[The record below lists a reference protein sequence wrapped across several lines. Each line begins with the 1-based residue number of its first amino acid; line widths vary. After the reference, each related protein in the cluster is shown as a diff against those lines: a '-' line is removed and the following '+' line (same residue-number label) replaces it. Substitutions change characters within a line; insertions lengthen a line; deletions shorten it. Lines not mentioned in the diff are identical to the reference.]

1 MNPAQLPHSASMNIS
16 QNDVT
21 QILKVID
28 ETQNLDEVELVIDG
42 LRLHVRRSPPTGAQ
56 PVAVAAVE
64 RAAAPASPA
73 ATTKSPAPAIQPAAP
88 AQKREFQVPE
98 GLTAIRAPMLGSFYR
113 AASPGEPAFAEVGQ
127 QVKADDTVCLIE
139 VMKLFNSIKAGVDGE
154 VVQILVEDG
163 QLVEYNQVLVLI
175 RPSRKAG

>member
-1 MNPAQLPHSASMNIS
+1 MNIS

-42 LRLHVRRSPPTGAQ
+42 LRLHVRRSPAALGQPGTMPAAAQ
-56 PVAVAAVE
+56 
-64 RAAAPASPA
+64 AAAPAMPA
-73 ATTKSPAPAIQPAAP
+73 GNAASRSQPPAIQPAAP
-88 AQKREFQVPE
+88 APKREFQVPE

-113 AASPGEPAFAEVGQ
+113 ASSPGEPPFAEVGQ

-139 VMKLFNSIKAGVDGE
+139 VMKLFNSIKAGIDGE

-163 QLVEYNQVLVLI
+163 QLVEYNEVLVLI
-175 RPSRKAG
+175 RPGRKAS